1 MFDIDELVASC
12 REALK
17 ERNPELAV
25 KEIMERTMSNPA
37 QVESVLG
44 TPTLGGIVTLHRS
57 RDLTVLKVIWAPGM
71 SIYPHDHRMWAV
83 IGIYGGRE
91 DNTFYRRGE
100 EGLTQVG
107 FKELETKDAVV
118 LGGEVIHAVTNP
130 KQGFTGA
137 IHIYGGDFFNEP
149 RSEWDPVTFEERP
162 YDIENVMR
170 QYEMANELF
179 GKGTSESH

>member
-17 ERNPELAV
+17 ERNPEIAV

-44 TPTLGGIVTLHRS
+44 TPIQGGIVTLHHS
-57 RDLTVLKVIWAPGM
+57 PELTVLKVIWAPGM

-91 DNTFYRRGE
+91 DNTFYRRSE
-100 EGLTQVG
+100 EGLTRVG
-107 FKELETKDAVV
+107 FRELETRDAAV
-118 LGGEVIHAVTNP
+118 LGNEVIHAVTNP
-130 KQGFTGA
+130 EQRFTGA
-137 IHIYGGDFFNEP
+137 IHIYGGDFFSEA
-149 RSEWDPVTFEERP
+149 RSEWDPVTFKERP
-162 YDIENVMR
+162 YDIENVMQ
-170 QYEMANELF
+170 QYEIANERLN
-179 GKGTSESH
+179 KGHPASN